1 MVGKTYW
8 LAGSA
13 LALLVAAAT
22 AMAAD
27 LPAPA
32 PVYKAAPPVVAPINW
47 TGFYIGAGTGN
58 ASWNANTSVATPGG
72 AALFGTNSQGGSG
85 WLGTVVTG
93 YDYQLDRVVVGVLGA
108 YDFAGVK
115 GFYSDPGSAGAGVVA
130 PNEGVMKESSAWIAG
145 ARIGW
150 LVFPEFLAY
159 VSAGYSQAHFSAFG
173 LTPTGDAIPSHTYS
187 GWFVAIGAETTFPLL
202 GNGWFFRSDY
212 RFAQYDTA
220 SLANVTPAG
229 TVADIQTIRPSVQ
242 TVSAALIYKF
252 NATPT
257 LPSLSSFSIM
267 DFLRPAVPGPTR
279 WTGFYLAGGGG
290 YGIWHAGTSSLS
302 PTGAP
307 IAGDTQS
314 GRGWFGTVNA
324 GYDYQLTSR
333 IVAGVFG
340 DFDFANIRGTFQDQA
355 TVAPGL
361 TGTMSEHNAWYA
373 GLRGG
378 WLNTPQILSYY
389 DVGYT
394 QANFGSVNL
403 SGVTTLG
410 SQTYSGWF
418 VGTGLETSLPFLGN
432 NWFGRIEYRYASY
445 RNVNT
450 SALFASGAVA
460 DIISFQPRIETL
472 RTAIVYKF

>member
-1 MVGKTYW
+1 MVGKKYW

-13 LALLVAAAT
+13 LALLVAAGP

-47 TGFYIGAGTGN
+47 TGFYIGAGAGN
-58 ASWNANTSVATPGG
+58 ASWNGQTSVSTPGG
-72 AALFGTNSQGGSG
+72 VPVFGTNSQGGAG
-85 WLGTVVTG
+85 WLGTVVAG
-93 YDYQLDRVVVGVLGA
+93 YDYQIDRVVVGVLGA

-115 GFYSDPGSAGAGVVA
+115 GFYSDPATGT
-130 PNEGVMKESSAWIAG
+130 EGVMKETSAWVAG
-145 ARIGW
+145 ARVGW
-150 LVFPEFLAY
+150 LIFPEFLAY
-159 VSAGYSQAHFSAFG
+159 ASGGYSQAHFSAFG
-173 LTPTGDAIPSHTYS
+173 LTPTGEAIPSHTYS
-187 GWFVAIGAETTFPLL
+187 GWFAGVGAETTFPLL

-212 RFAQYDTA
+212 RFAQYNTA
-220 SLANVTPAG
+220 SLSATTGGAV
-229 TVADIQTIRPSVQ
+229 VDIQTIRPSVQ

-290 YGIWHAGTSSLS
+290 YGIWHAGTSSLT

-314 GRGWFGTVNA
+314 GRGWFGTVNT
-324 GYDYQLTSR
+324 GYDYQITSR
-333 IVAGVFG
+333 LVAGVFG
-340 DFDFANIRGTFQDQA
+340 DFDFANIRGLFQDQSN
-355 TVAPGL
+355 GL
-361 TGTMSEHNAWYA
+361 TGTMTERNAWYA

-378 WLNTPQILSYY
+378 WLITPQIMSYY

-394 QANFGSVNL
+394 QSNFGGVNL
-403 SGVTTLG
+403 GGVTTLG

-418 VGTGLETSLPFLGN
+418 VGTGLETALPFLGN

-450 SALFASGAVA
+450 SALLAGGAVA